1 MATLGAARCGA
12 VEGKNRMSR
21 KKDTRQR
28 AILDQLAV
36 SPTMRVGRLAETLDV
51 TTETIRRD
59 LEELAAQGMIART
72 YGGAMLRQPAEPALS
87 ERHLELVEERAAI
100 GQSALSY
107 LAEARVIMLG
117 SGATTTQLA
126 KFIAIEMHGLTVIAH
141 SVSVDALLNL
151 PKPPSRGAFS
161 SRAPMPFYK
170 TAYFVTPSGFYMKTP
185 PITGDT
191 GFTLKS
197 DVAAPQKHQCFLDGF
212 IPFRNVAYDPSA
224 MVVLEVRAVNAPQ
237 NPKKGSPPLVT
248 EPAEHG
254 MWTVAPIF
262 TRQDID
268 DGANWPTV
276 ASGVFGLPLFIFV
289 SCRF

>member
-100 GQSALSY
+100 GQAALSY

-141 SVSVDALLNL
+141 SVSVASALSLNPTIQVVMAPGVYHPGEGAMHGAQAVRFLSDYSADWSVTGASAMSPLGPSDALID
-151 PKPPSRGAFS
+151 A
-161 SRAPMPFYK
+161 A
-170 TAYFVTPSGFYMKTP
+170 
-185 PITGDT
+185 
-191 GFTLKS
+191 
-197 DVAAPQKHQCFLDGF
+197 DVYATMLRQ
-212 IPFRNVAYDPSA
+212 SA
-224 MVVLEVRAVNAPQ
+224 RHMVVADHSKFDRMATARYADWGEIDV
-237 NPKKGSPPLVT
+237 LVT
-248 EPAEHG
+248 DARPQGPLRRAL
-254 MWTVAPIF
+254 VA
-262 TRQDID
+262 
-268 DGANWPTV
+268 GEVEVKLAKV
-276 ASGVFGLPLFIFV
+276 
-289 SCRF
+289 